1 MGGDAYAGGMMS
13 ETDRRYRR
21 MDFMMKA
28 LWVEV
33 ALIWVL
39 SFVFSG
45 LIWVLSFQL
54 IAASW

>member
-1 MGGDAYAGGMMS
+1 MS

-39 SFVFSG
+39 SFVCSG
-45 LIWVLSFQL
+45 LIWVLSFWF

>member
-1 MGGDAYAGGMMS
+1 MS
-13 ETDRRYRR
+13 EIDTRYRR

-39 SFVFSG
+39 SFVCSG
-45 LIWVLSFQL
+45 LIWVLSFWF
-54 IAASW
+54 IAVSW